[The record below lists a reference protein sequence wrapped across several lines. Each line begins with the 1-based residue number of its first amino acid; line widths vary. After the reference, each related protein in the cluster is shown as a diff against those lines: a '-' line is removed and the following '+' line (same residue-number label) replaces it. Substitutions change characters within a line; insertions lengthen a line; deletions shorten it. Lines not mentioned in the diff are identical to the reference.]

1 MKLSPLNR
9 RVSHRAF
16 RALWAQERRRSRIAT
31 VPPFEEYLLAN
42 FSANLLGY
50 WKLGEAVGA
59 ASAADSSGRGING
72 LVTGVVFGQPGIPNS
87 KLTCGQFGTGNRVRL
102 EQTNTPPP
110 LGTPRFTI
118 LCWFKRSGAGT
129 TFNTGTGGIAAVE
142 PLVTKGMA
150 EAEGANKD
158 ANWILG
164 LTNSGG
170 MKLCAD
176 FEDNDSGPNHP
187 VTGAI
192 AITDNAWHL
201 GAVTYDGTS
210 LRLYVDG
217 QPDNFVSPGTTPEK
231 DSLQYAC
238 IGAAMTSAAAASG
251 AFNGYLAHVAV
262 WSEALSAANILA
274 LYNNGSAVLSSG
286 SSGGGASLIY
296 GANDNAIFHGTNFA
310 NWTLDAGSTKGAVGI
325 KLVQNGTAEFAQ
337 ISIAGLAPNT
347 TYWCKCV
354 VDSISVGA
362 NGNLRVMGSPTGGSN
377 FSAIGGGDFNVAVGV
392 GTTYF
397 QLKTD
402 ASAGPHL
409 LLIRHATSPD
419 TEWIKF
425 SDFRVFPIPTRSA
438 AKVAVL
444 GDRTGSFSAT
454 NGTAVDNA
462 ILAAAADTK
471 NVIFMGD
478 GADATTTYATANDTL
493 KNAII
498 AAGGKIY
505 ACDGNHDWDGTNE
518 NSFPTYYD
526 LASNN
531 NAGKFYYSVVLGQ
544 MEFFF
549 INDNPEDADNA
560 GGINA
565 TAAAFQASTMGQWI
579 VNKIAASTARWK
591 IVVIHHAAY
600 SSSAANSGYASNRWN
615 WSALGVH
622 MVLQAHNH
630 GIERINKDGIYFYTV
645 AMGGGAYHGWNA
657 KLPETEFRVESG
669 ATYGYLKIHDGA
681 NDLVLEYFDTA
692 QNLLDRVK
700 IYRS

>member
-1 MKLSPLNR
+1 M
-9 RVSHRAF
+9 
-16 RALWAQERRRSRIAT
+16 ALPS
-31 VPPFEEYLLAN
+31 FEEFLLAN

-50 WKLGEAVGA
+50 WKLGEAPGA
-59 ASAADSSGRGING
+59 ASAVDASGRGING
-72 LVTGVVFGQPGIPNS
+72 VVTAVTFGQPGIVNS
-87 KLTCGQFGTGNRVRL
+87 QLTAAQFGTGKRVRL

-129 TFNTGTGGIAAVE
+129 TISTGTGGIAAME

-192 AITDNAWHL
+192 TITDNAWHL
-201 GAVTYDGTS
+201 GAVTYDGTA

-217 QPDNFVSPGTTPEK
+217 QPDSFISPGTTPEK

-238 IGAAMTSAAAASG
+238 LGCAMTSAAAASG
-251 AFNGYLAHVAV
+251 AFNGYLAHAAV
-262 WSEALSAANILA
+262 WSEALSAQNILD
-274 LYNNGSAVLSSG
+274 LYNNGTAVVAVPP
-286 SSGGGASLIY
+286 SGGSLVY
-296 GANDNAIFHGTNFA
+296 GANDNAIVHGSSFA
-310 NWTLDAGSTKGAVGI
+310 NWTVDAGSTKDGTGI
-325 KLVQNGTAEFAQ
+325 KLVQLGTSEFAQ
-337 ISIAGLAPNT
+337 ISISGLAPNT

-354 VDSISVGA
+354 VDSVSAGA
-362 NGNLRVMGSPTGGSN
+362 NGNLRVIGSPTGGSN
-377 FSAIGGGDFNVAVGV
+377 FSAVGGGDFNVNAAVGAS
-392 GTTYF
+392 YF
-397 QLKTD
+397 QLTTD

-409 LLIRHATSPD
+409 LLLRHATSPD

-425 SDFRVFPIPTRSA
+425 SDFRVFLIPARSS

-444 GDRTGSFSAT
+444 GDRTGSFNAT

-462 ILAAAADTK
+462 LLAGAADTL
-471 NVIFMGD
+471 NVVFMGD
-478 GADATTTYATANDTL
+478 GADGTTTYASANDTL
-493 KNAII
+493 KNALI

-505 ACDGNHDWDGTNE
+505 PTDGNHDWDGTNE
-518 NSFPTYYD
+518 STFPNYFD

-531 NAGKFYYSVVLGQ
+531 NAGKFYYSKVLGE

-549 INDNPEDADNA
+549 INDNPEDTDNA

-565 TAAAFQASTMGQWI
+565 TAANFQASTMGQWI

-591 IVVIHHAAY
+591 IVVVHHPAY
-600 SSSAANSGYASNRWN
+600 SSSAASSGYASNRWN

-622 MVLQAHNH
+622 MVLQAHTH
-630 GIERINKDGIYFYTV
+630 GIERIHKDGIYFYTV
-645 AMGGGAYHGWNA
+645 AMGGGAHHNWNT
-657 KLPETEFRVESG
+657 KLAETEFRVES
-669 ATYGYLKIHDGA
+669 TTTHGYLKLHDGV

-700 IYRS
+700 ISRT